1 MKSSGIGGQAVLE
14 GVMMKNKTKY
24 AVAVRKPDG
33 EIAVE
38 QGEHNSIMNKCKFF
52 KLPIIRGVV
61 SFVESMVLGVKML
74 TSSAAYF
81 DEEEVKPGKFELWL
95 QKKFGEKADKFI
107 MGFTVFVSIV
117 MALAIF
123 MLLPLVVVSFIDEK
137 VVPYEWKALIEGVL
151 RVLIFLSYVVLIS
164 RMKDIRRVYMYH
176 GAEHKTINCIEH
188 GMAPTVENVRKCSRL
203 HKRCGTSFLLFVMLI
218 SVVFFLVVRVETL
231 WLRFVV
237 RILFVPVIAGVSY
250 EFIRLAGSTE
260 SKIIGVLSKPGLWLQ
275 GMTTKEPD
283 DDMILVAVA
292 SVEAVFDWQ
301 AYLDE
306 NFGENSA
313 QKQGKKSKKEEKK
326 QAAPEVVPEIA
337 AAEASAE
344 LKTPA
349 KRGRKKE
356 VVAEEAPVAVPLIA
370 EEAKTE
376 AVPAE
381 EVPVEPKTPAKRGR
395 KKAVVA
401 EEPPVVEAPVA
412 EEAKK
417 EEVPAAEAPAEPKTP
432 AKRGRKKAVVAEET
446 PVAEAPVA
454 EIAPNVEKTSKKV
467 TPVAEEIPVTAAPAE
482 EKHEEVDLASKF
494 DFSFT
499 PAKKVAEPDE
509 ETAKASRKRLAAK
522 VSAADKAEEAGKGK
536 SRIATPI
543 TRYDEDEEEE
553 DEILRALDKYFVF
566 EGEGTVMERSG
577 DK

>member
-14 GVMMKNKTKY
+14 GVMMKNKSKY

-38 QGEHNSIMNKCKFF
+38 QGEHKSIMDKCKLF

-81 DEEEVKPGKFELWL
+81 DEEEAKPGKFELWL

-117 MALAIF
+117 MAVAIF
-123 MLLPLVVVSFIDEK
+123 MLLPLVIVSFIDEK

-176 GAEHKTINCIEH
+176 GAEHKTINCIEK
-188 GMAPTVENVRKCSRL
+188 GMAPTVENVRKCSKL

-218 SVVFFLVVRVETL
+218 SVIFFLVVRVETL

-237 RILFVPVIAGVSY
+237 RILFVPVIAGISY

-292 SVEAVFDWQ
+292 SVEAVFDWK

-306 NFGENSA
+306 NFDENG
-313 QKQGKKSKKEEKK
+313 QPKQEKKSKKKKEKK
-326 QAAPEVVPEIA
+326 QAAKTEASEPVAAEENKAAEEMPVPVVEEAPIA
-337 AAEASAE
+337 AA
-344 LKTPA
+344 PM
-349 KRGRKKE
+349 
-356 VVAEEAPVAVPLIA
+356 AEEAP
-370 EEAKTE
+370 AK
-376 AVPAE
+376 
-381 EVPVEPKTPAKRGR
+381 PKTPAK
-395 KKAVVA
+395 K
-401 EEPPVVEAPVA
+401 
-412 EEAKK
+412 
-417 EEVPAAEAPAEPKTP
+417 
-432 AKRGRKKAVVAEET
+432 GRKKAVVAEET
-446 PVAEAPVA
+446 PVAEEA
-454 EIAPNVEKTSKKV
+454 V
-467 TPVAEEIPVTAAPAE
+467 TPVEEATTVTPKAE
-482 EKHEEVDLASKF
+482 EKPEDVDLASKF

-499 PAKKVAEPDE
+499 PAKKAAEPDE
-509 ETAKASRKRLAAK
+509 ETAKANRKKLAAK
-522 VSAADKAEEAGKGK
+522 VSAADKAEEAGKVK
-536 SRIATPI
+536 SKIATPI
-543 TRYDEDEEEE
+543 THYDEDEEEE
-553 DEILRALDKYFVF
+553 DEILRALDKFFVF

-577 DK
+577 NK

>member
-14 GVMMKNKTKY
+14 GVMMKNKSKY

-38 QGEHNSIMNKCKFF
+38 QGVHNSIMDKCKLF

-74 TSSAAYF
+74 TSSASYF
-81 DEEEVKPGKFELWL
+81 EDEEVKPGKFELWL

-107 MGFTVFVSIV
+107 MGFTVFLSIV
-117 MALAIF
+117 MAVAIF
-123 MLLPLVVVSFIDEK
+123 MLLPLVIVSFIDEK
-137 VVPYEWKALIEGVL
+137 AVSYEWKALIEGVL
-151 RVLIFLSYVVLIS
+151 RVAIFLGYVVLIS

-176 GAEHKTINCIEH
+176 GAEHKTINCIEK
-188 GMAPTVENVRKCSRL
+188 GMAPTVENVRKCSKL

-218 SVVFFLVVRVETL
+218 SVIFFLVVRVETL

-237 RILFVPVIAGVSY
+237 RILFVPVIAGISY

-275 GMTTKEPD
+275 GLTTKEPD

-306 NFGENSA
+306 NFGENGK
-313 QKQGKKSKKEEKK
+313 QKQEKKSKKKKEKK
-326 QAAPEVVPEIA
+326 QVAPVVVPEIA
-337 AAEASAE
+337 AAVVE
-344 LKTPA
+344 
-349 KRGRKKE
+349 E
-356 VVAEEAPVAVPLIA
+356 VPVAEETPVAAV
-370 EEAKTE
+370 E

-381 EVPVEPKTPAKRGR
+381 EEAPVVEEAPVEPKTPAKRGR
-395 KKAVVA
+395 KKAAVVV
-401 EEPPVVEAPVA
+401 EETPVEVVPVVEEAPIMEEAAVEAVPAVEEAPV
-412 EEAKK
+412 
-417 EEVPAAEAPAEPKTP
+417 EPKTP
-432 AKRGRKKAVVAEET
+432 AKRGRKKATVAEATPAET
-446 PVAEAPVA
+446 APVA
-454 EIAPNVEKTSKKV
+454 EEV
-467 TPVAEEIPVTAAPAE
+467 PVAPIVETAPVEETPAVAAPVE
-482 EKHEEVDLASKF
+482 EKPEEVDLASKF
-494 DFSFT
+494 DFSFV
-499 PAKKVAEPDE
+499 PAKKAAEPDE

-522 VSAADKAEEAGKGK
+522 VSAADKAEEAGKVA
-536 SRIATPI
+536 SRVATPI